1 LQQAHMLADLDN
13 DWDVDDADNEIQID
27 NYELGLSNPTEDDGD
42 LDGDNDID
50 IADIDLAFAQLGL
63 EMELV
68 S

>member
-1 LQQAHMLADLDN
+1 MLADLDN

-27 NYELGLSNPTEDDGD
+27 NYELGLQNPTEDDGD

-63 EMELV
+63 EMELA